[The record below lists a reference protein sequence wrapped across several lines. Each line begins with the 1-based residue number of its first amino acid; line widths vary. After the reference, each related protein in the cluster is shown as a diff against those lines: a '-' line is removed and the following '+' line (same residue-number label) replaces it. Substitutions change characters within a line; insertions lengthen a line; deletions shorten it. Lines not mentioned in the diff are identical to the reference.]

1 MAAMMSG
8 ARLEIGDNPQR
19 GESYIAFWLRAAGND
34 PNYIRNAA
42 RDGQSIS
49 SWLLRNQ
56 TAAATPAAAVK
67 STA

>member
-8 ARLEIGDNPQR
+8 ARLEIGHNPQH
-19 GESYIAFWLRAAGND
+19 GESYISFWLRAAGND

-42 RDGQSIS
+42 RDAQSIS

-56 TAAATPAAAVK
+56 TAAATPAAGLK
-67 STA
+67 SAA